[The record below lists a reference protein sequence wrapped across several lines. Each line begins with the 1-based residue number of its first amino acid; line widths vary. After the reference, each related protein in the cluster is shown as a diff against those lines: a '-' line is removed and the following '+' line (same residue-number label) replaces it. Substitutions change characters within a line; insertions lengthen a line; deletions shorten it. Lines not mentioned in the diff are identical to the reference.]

1 MRSRALLRAAA
12 AVGAACLVG
21 GGFVAAAGSAL
32 RDDVPPTVP
41 TTTAVEPAPP
51 VTTAVLPATT
61 TAATTTTVAQPP
73 PTSTTAPADPTPR
86 LSLPPLAGTY
96 DAPEPEAPRSA
107 GVPAT
112 VSGFYHLGGH
122 VRGPLTTQP
131 PLAGGPYV
139 FPVAGDVS
147 WGDTYGAD
155 RSDVPGGWH
164 HGADIFARLGQPVLA
179 VAAGK
184 VYSVGWQRLGG
195 WRLWLRD
202 SEGNRFYYAH
212 LSGYTEL
219 GQNEHRVQ
227 AGDVIGFIGHTGD
240 AFTTLW
246 HLHFE
251 IHPAA
256 LLRLRYDGAVDPS
269 AYLASWERR
278 TPSHVPKPAPLP
290 VGAATHGEGAVS
302 DYRRLLALRAP
313 PTRALAAPAPR
324 LLARLPRRPE
334 ARVVTAAAAGN
345 SQWLV
350 AAVAAAAALA
360 AATASTAL
368 RARRRR
374 STDAP

>member
-1 MRSRALLRAAA
+1 MRSRALLRTAAA
-12 AVGAACLVG
+12 AGAACLLG
-21 GGFVAAAGSAL
+21 GGFAAAGGSAL
-32 RDDVPPTVP
+32 RDDTPTVP
-41 TTTAVEPAPP
+41 TPTAVETTPP
-51 VTTAVLPATT
+51 VTTAVLPTTTTAAPTSTAAQPPATT
-61 TAATTTTVAQPP
+61 TAPP
-73 PTSTTAPADPTPR
+73 VVRTPR
-86 LSLPPLAGTY
+86 ISLPPLSGTY
-96 DAPEPEAPRSA
+96 DAPEPQAPRSA

-112 VSGFYHLGGH
+112 VSGYYHLGGQ
-122 VRGPLTTQP
+122 VRGPLTTLP

-164 HGADIFARLGQPVLA
+164 HGDDIFARLGQPVLA

-202 SEGNRFYYAH
+202 AEGNRFYYAH

-219 GQNEHRVQ
+219 GQNEQRVQ

-269 AYLASWERR
+269 TYLQTWARR
-278 TPSHVPKPAPLP
+278 TPSHIPKPAPLP

-302 DYRRLLALRAP
+302 DYRRLLALRALP
-313 PTRALAAPAPR
+313 RRAAAAPAPR
-324 LLARLPRRPE
+324 LLPPVPRRPE
-334 ARVVTAAAAGN
+334 ARVVPAAAAGS

-350 AAVAAAAALA
+350 AGLAAAAALV
-360 AATASTAL
+360 AATAHTAR

-374 STDAP
+374 SPAAP